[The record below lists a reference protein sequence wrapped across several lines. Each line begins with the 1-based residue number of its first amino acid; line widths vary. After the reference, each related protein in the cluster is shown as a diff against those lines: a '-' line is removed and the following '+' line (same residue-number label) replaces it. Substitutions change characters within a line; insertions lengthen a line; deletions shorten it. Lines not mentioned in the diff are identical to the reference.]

1 MPTQQPNSWKIYS
14 IRKIVEYVTIGIALW
29 QFGVPAVNNHIEGRI
44 KTYEEENKSSQPFRE
59 VLSDEWGVKKDR
71 VHIYMKSQDEKL
83 NTVASRLDFIEG
95 HVKEE
100 IQNTHPGIT
109 IKNNTEYWIANNG
122 ELYRVHRN
130 PVDGR
135 GSYVKDGNWYF
146 IYW

>member
-44 KTYEEENKSSQPFRE
+44 KAYEEENKSSQSFRE

-71 VHIYMKSQDEKL
+71 VHIYMKNQDEKL

-100 IQNTHPGIT
+100 IQNTHPGII

-130 PVDGR
+130 SVDGR
-135 GSYVKDGNWYF
+135 GSYVKDGTWYF